1 MIWRKIK
8 RPISEVL
15 LVALIIAGPWFNH
28 DRVICIQSDSHVRV
42 ERVGADCCRQE
53 TTENVSESFSA
64 AASDQDCGSC
74 IDLPLSQDVT
84 RVAQCVSAVQSVY
97 SPNGLSLDS
106 HLAVSVG
113 IGAQTSQLQS
123 PLYPRVG
130 NQFSSIHLSTV
141 IRC

>member
-1 MIWRKIK
+1 MILRRIE
-8 RPISEVL
+8 RPISGL
-15 LVALIIAGPWFNH
+15 LLAALIMAGPWFNH
-28 DRVICIQSDSHVRV
+28 DWVICIQSDSHVRV

-53 TTENVSESFSA
+53 ATENVSESFSA
-64 AASDQDCGSC
+64 AASDQDCGPF
-74 IDLPLSQDVT
+74 IDLPLGQDVS
-84 RVAQCVSAVQSVY
+84 RIAQCVSAVQSVY
-97 SPNGLSLDS
+97 SPYGLSSDS

-113 IGAQTSQLQS
+113 IGAQTSQSQI